1 MGTRITSLSNNFD
14 STGKL
19 KAAGINNASLSG
31 ITALPSGIDVGKMT
45 LLSTQTAS
53 SDSSISFTS
62 GIDSTY
68 DVYCFKL
75 INIHLSYT
83 SNADFGFQGST
94 DGGSNYNT
102 TITSSFFDAYHY
114 ENDASAALRYLD
126 SRDLAQGTGYQPLS
140 VNTSSQDSDQSMSG
154 ELWLYNPSST
164 TYVKHFMA
172 TINTASD
179 GGADD
184 FTDNSYVA
192 GYFNTT
198 SAINAIDFKH
208 PSGNIDDGTI
218 SLYGVSTS

>member
-1 MGTRITSLSNNFD
+1 MALTAFNPRSFDLSDTYAFTGTVSGTNVGGGSLVKISE
-14 STGKL
+14 
-19 KAAGINNASLSG
+19 
-31 ITALPSGIDVGKMT
+31 
-45 LLSTQTAS
+45 QTAS
-53 SDSSISFTS
+53 ASASISFTS

-68 DVYCFKL
+68 RTYCFKF
-75 INIHLSYT
+75 INIHLSHT

-94 DGGSNYNT
+94 NGGSSYNT
-102 TITSSFFDAYHY
+102 TITSTFFDAFHY
-114 ENDASAALRYLD
+114 ENDSSTGLRYLGT
-126 SRDLAQGTGYQPLS
+126 RDLAQATTYQPLS
-140 VNTSSQDSDQSMSG
+140 VNTSSQDADQSMSG

-208 PSGNIDDGTI
+208 PSGDIDDGTI
-218 SLYGVSTS
+218 IMYGIA

>member
-1 MGTRITSLSNNFD
+1 MALLKHDSKSIRTDLNWDFTGTVTGSQSGLVLIKSITASAS
-14 STGKL
+14 
-19 KAAGINNASLSG
+19 ASLSFVNG
-31 ITALPSGIDVGKMT
+31 SNDVV
-45 LLSTQTAS
+45 L
-53 SDSSISFTS
+53 
-62 GIDSTY
+62 DSTY
-68 DVYCFKL
+68 KAYKFVFK
-75 INIHLSYT
+75 NIHLSYT

-102 TITSSFFDAYHY
+102 TITSTFFDAYHY
-114 ENDASAALRYLD
+114 ENDASSALRYLGGT
-126 SRDLAQGTGYQPLS
+126 RDLAQGTGYQPISL
-140 VNTSSQDSDQSMSG
+140 NTSSQDADQSMSG

-218 SLYGVSTS
+218 KLFGVKKT

>member
-1 MGTRITSLSNNFD
+1 MGTITRALANNITTGGVVSASGISNTSVSAVTSLP
-14 STGKL
+14 
-19 KAAGINNASLSG
+19 AAA
-31 ITALPSGIDVGKMT
+31 VGDFV
-45 LLSTQTAS
+45 LISEQTAS
-53 SDSSISFTS
+53 ADASLSFTS
-62 GIDSTY
+62 GLDSTY
-68 DVYCFKL
+68 DAYCFKF
-75 INIHLSYT
+75 INIHLSHT

-102 TITSSFFDAYHY
+102 TITSTFFDAFHY
-114 ENDASAALRYLD
+114 ENDSSTGLRYLGGT
-126 SRDLAQGTGYQPLS
+126 RDLAQETGYQSIS
-140 VNTSSQDSDQSMSG
+140 VNTSSQDADQSMSG

-218 SLYGVSTS
+218 KLFGVKKT